1 MVKIILASKSKVRK
15 QILDD
20 NNIFTEVQNSNLD
33 EDIVKESLIK
43 EKASPELISK
53 NLAELKANKVSQ
65 KNQGFLVIGAD
76 SVIDLDGELISK
88 PINRDQ
94 ALEILKK
101 LNGKKHNLISSVCI
115 SQNGAMIWNYTDKAT
130 LTMKQFSLDELKS
143 YLSKITD
150 EALYAY
156 NVYQIEGE
164 GRKLFLN
171 IEGDEDTIMG
181 LPIKKNKTIL
191 KQLRMKKYLVI
202 GNPIDH
208 SLSPK
213 LQNWWLKENNIDA
226 TYDKIK
232 LEVDEIKNFIQ
243 EIKEQKIAGC
253 NVTVPFK
260 KTVIPF
266 LDRLSPEAEQTQSV
280 NTITYDNG
288 DLVGHNTDIAGF
300 DSAIKKLDFSLK
312 GKKVMI
318 LGAGGVVPSIIFA
331 LQKMNVQEIT
341 ISNRTKERAENLKVL
356 FNNIKIL
363 KWGNLTDF
371 HMVINATSLG
381 LNNEKIN
388 LKFSSSGNDR
398 LFYDV
403 IYNPHE
409 TQFLKMGKQ
418 LGCKI
423 ENGKTM
429 FVYQALEAFKL
440 WHSIEPKVNTDTFKL
455 LDND

>member
-1 MVKIILASKSKVRK
+1 MR
-15 QILDD
+15 
-20 NNIFTEVQNSNLD
+20 
-33 EDIVKESLIK
+33 
-43 EKASPELISK
+43 
-53 NLAELKANKVSQ
+53 
-65 KNQGFLVIGAD
+65 
-76 SVIDLDGELISK
+76 
-88 PINRDQ
+88 
-94 ALEILKK
+94 
-101 LNGKKHNLISSVCI
+101 
-115 SQNGAMIWNYTDKAT
+115 
-130 LTMKQFSLDELKS
+130 
-143 YLSKITD
+143 
-150 EALYAY
+150 
-156 NVYQIEGE
+156 
-164 GRKLFLN
+164 
-171 IEGDEDTIMG
+171 
-181 LPIKKNKTIL
+181 
-191 KQLRMKKYLVI
+191 KYLVI

-213 LQNWWLKENNIDA
+213 LQNLWLKKYNINA

-232 LEVDEIKNFIQ
+232 VEVDEIKNFIQ

-300 DSAIKKLDFSLK
+300 DSAIKKLDFSIK
-312 GKKVMI
+312 GKKVLI

-341 ISNRTKERAENLKVL
+341 ISNRTKEKAENLRVL

-363 KWGNLTDF
+363 EWGNLTDF

-381 LNNEKIN
+381 LNNETIN
-388 LKFSSSGNDR
+388 LDFSSLGPDK

-409 TQFLKMGKQ
+409 TNFLKMGKQ
-418 LGCKI
+418 LGYKT

-440 WHSIEPKVNTDTFKL
+440 WHKIEPVVNSDTFKL

>member
-1 MVKIILASKSKVRK
+1 
-15 QILDD
+15 
-20 NNIFTEVQNSNLD
+20 
-33 EDIVKESLIK
+33 
-43 EKASPELISK
+43 
-53 NLAELKANKVSQ
+53 
-65 KNQGFLVIGAD
+65 
-76 SVIDLDGELISK
+76 
-88 PINRDQ
+88 
-94 ALEILKK
+94 
-101 LNGKKHNLISSVCI
+101 
-115 SQNGAMIWNYTDKAT
+115 
-130 LTMKQFSLDELKS
+130 
-143 YLSKITD
+143 
-150 EALYAY
+150 
-156 NVYQIEGE
+156 
-164 GRKLFLN
+164 
-171 IEGDEDTIMG
+171 
-181 LPIKKNKTIL
+181 
-191 KQLRMKKYLVI
+191 MKKYLVI

-213 LQNWWLKENNIDA
+213 LQNWWLRENNIDA

-232 LEVDEIKNFIQ
+232 LEVHEIKNFIQ

-363 KWGNLTDF
+363 EWGNLTDF

-418 LGCKI
+418 LGCKT

-440 WHSIEPKVNTDTFKL
+440 WHNIEPKVNTDTFKL